1 MVSKQMK
8 YYFIINKWAGARHSA
23 ETWQKMHH
31 LLVQNQVE
39 FDSVVTE
46 YPRHATELAQQF
58 ATSHRKGWIIVA
70 FGGDGTLME
79 VLEGVQRVDA
89 TIPLGYI
96 PAGSGNDFARTVG
109 LSRDP
114 YLALQQLI
122 QTTQPTVLDVGAYQD
137 RKEPVVHYFSNNV
150 GIGFDASVVYQANQ
164 GQKIKLSKWH
174 LESTAYISALLKTL
188 IKQKGFP
195 MSVTIDGKTRQFKN
209 AFLVSITNIKYFGGG
224 VGIAPQ
230 ARLDDDKLDVVIT
243 EKLTLLRFIRLFAK
257 LLKDGSHLAMPDV
270 FFATGREVLVHSF
283 APEHGQVNGEDLP
296 YQPFDLKIWTVKQ
309 SFWFTLQTK

>member
-1 MVSKQMK
+1 M
-8 YYFIINKWAGARHSA
+8 
-23 ETWQKMHH
+23 
-31 LLVQNQVE
+31 
-39 FDSVVTE
+39 
-46 YPRHATELAQQF
+46 
-58 ATSHRKGWIIVA
+58 
-70 FGGDGTLME
+70 
-79 VLEGVQRVDA
+79 
-89 TIPLGYI
+89 
-96 PAGSGNDFARTVG
+96 
-109 LSRDP
+109 
-114 YLALQQLI
+114 
-122 QTTQPTVLDVGAYQD
+122 
-137 RKEPVVHYFSNNV
+137 VHYFSNNV

-188 IKQKGFP
+188 VKQKGFP